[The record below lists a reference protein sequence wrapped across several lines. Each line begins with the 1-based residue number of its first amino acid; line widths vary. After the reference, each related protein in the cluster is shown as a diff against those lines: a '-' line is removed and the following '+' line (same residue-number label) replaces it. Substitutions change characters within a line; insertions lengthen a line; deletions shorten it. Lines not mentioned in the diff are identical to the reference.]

1 MTLRQPGPS
10 HQRARGG
17 AELHVVRSGAAQND
31 PRGGAAQH
39 DPRGI
44 AAQHDPR
51 GRAAT
56 RIAHLFQAAPAR
68 ILFPAPEPDEPP
80 LAVLVNTAGGLAG
93 GDALALD
100 LRLGEGTAVTFTTPS
115 AEKIYRSLGA
125 ATRID
130 ATIDVGPG
138 AMLEWLPQE
147 TILFDGARL
156 ERRIE
161 VALAPDARLLFAEMT
176 VFGRRA
182 RGEVMREGLLQES
195 WRLRRGGALAWA
207 DGLALGADLAARR
220 DDRFGFAGAEAL
232 ASLLL
237 VMPGPVEPL
246 RAALREAGA
255 ATTMLR
261 PGLLLAR
268 WLGDAAVLRGALGE
282 AVRLLRVQALGL
294 PARLPRLWTS

>member
-1 MTLRQPGPS
+1 MSPSQAGPS

-17 AELHVVRSGAAQND
+17 AELHLSRSG
-31 PRGGAAQH
+31 
-39 DPRGI
+39 
-44 AAQHDPR
+44 
-51 GRAAT
+51 AAT

-68 ILFPAPEPDEPP
+68 ILFPTSEGDEPP

-100 LRLGEGTAVTFTTPS
+100 LRLGAGAAATLSTPS

-130 ATIDVGPG
+130 ATIDVGSG
-138 AMLEWLPQE
+138 ATLEWLPQE

-156 ERRIE
+156 HRRIA
-161 VALAPDARLLFAEMT
+161 VALAPDARLLFAEMM

-182 RGEVMREGLLQES
+182 RGEVMRDGAVQES
-195 WRLRRGGALAWA
+195 WRLRRGGSLVWA
-207 DGLALGADLAARR
+207 DGLALGGDLSTRL
-220 DDRFGFAGAEAL
+220 DDRFGFAGAEAM
-232 ASLLL
+232 ACLLL
-237 VMPGPVEPL
+237 AVPGPVEPL
-246 RAALREAGA
+246 RAALREADVA
-255 ATTMLR
+255 ATMLR

-268 WLGDAAVLRGALGE
+268 WLGDAAAVRGALGE
-282 AVRLLRVQALGL
+282 AVRLVRVQALGL